1 MSRSRKKSGSGCRG
15 LSDKWSKKSESRR
28 ARASIRHVLSP
39 SIEGDSADEATEEA
53 TEPTAKTLS
62 WTGAKDGCHGWR
74 SVSETQ
80 ELLLSLISRAK
91 FLAVEHDQDIVKR
104 EPAKFMD
111 MDIVVLRTVGKKR
124 VKGYPWKKIK
134 RMVFYGRDYEEAIH
148 ALGIKKAKDLLT
160 IEPKAIADAARLLHD
175 RWYGRK

>member
-1 MSRSRKKSGSGCRG
+1 MSRSTKKSRSGCRG
-15 LSDKWSKKSESRR
+15 LSDKWTKKSESRKE
-28 ARASIRHVLSP
+28 RASVRSVVS
-39 SIEGDSADEATEEA
+39 
-53 TEPTAKTLS
+53 PTADPDEVDCVTGPRVKTLS

-74 SVSETQ
+74 SVSETE
-80 ELLLSLISRAK
+80 ELLVSLISKAK